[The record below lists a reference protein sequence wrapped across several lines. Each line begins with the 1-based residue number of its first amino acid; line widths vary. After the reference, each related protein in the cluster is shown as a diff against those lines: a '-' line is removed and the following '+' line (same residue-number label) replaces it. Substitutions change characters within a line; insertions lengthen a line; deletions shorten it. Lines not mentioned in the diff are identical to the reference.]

1 MAALCQAVE
10 TKDLYTRGHRERVSR
25 GAVMI
30 GREIGMRA
38 SGWRLGKLGVPTTVL
53 RKDGPLTEEEF
64 AAIQLHPMRGLEIV
78 QEIGFLGE
86 ALAGIMHGTRPGLPE
101 QLQWRIPA
109 AQRRHHRPVRH
120 RSRPG
125 AKPIALTGGTGTY
138 RNIGGDGTLVEF
150 GNGRGRLTHH
160 ILSLVARG

>member
-38 SGWRLGKLGVPTTVL
+38 SRVEAILYAGMLHDVGKLGVPTTVL
-53 RKDGPLTEEEF
+53 RKDGPLMEEEF

-86 ALAGIMHGTRPGLPE
+86 ALAGIMHGTRPRLPE
-101 QLQWRIPA
+101 QLQWRIQA

-120 RSRPG
+120 RSRAG
-125 AKPIALTGGTGTY
+125 CETHCADR
-138 RNIGGDGTLVEF
+138 RNRHLPQHW
-150 GNGRGRLTHH
+150 R
-160 ILSLVARG
+160 